1 MIRGDRDMH
10 IIAAYWLADMEAGP
24 AFGQAS
30 RCFER
35 GTLSLAQGDEQARS
49 ARRRGA
55 TGCGGI
61 GRRLLKPP
69 REGSFKA
76 LFRIERALPAHID
89 RRMRPREIAPELGRT
104 RFICLAFSE
113 IDLDRLAAH

>member
-10 IIAAYWLADMEAGP
+10 IIAAYRLAEMEADP
-24 AFGQAS
+24 AFGQAPGF
-30 RCFER
+30 FER
-35 GTLSLAQGDEQARS
+35 GALCLAEGDEQTRS

-69 REGSFKA
+69 PEGSLKA
-76 LFRIERALPAHID
+76 LFRIERALPAHIEP
-89 RRMRPREIAPELGRT
+89 RMRPREIASELGRT
-104 RFICLAFSE
+104 RFISLAFSE